1 MKLFIGMAA
10 ILMLASC
17 SKDSVSGSV
26 NLPVVEAYLV
36 AGNPLTVKLYQ
47 QKVLTDTAKYGAA
60 IKGQKVY
67 VSDGSTNVL
76 LTESSAGTYTYSDK
90 TFLVAGK
97 TYSLQFTYQ
106 SQSVTAT
113 TVMPQKPVGFATQNI
128 NIYIAQSSIN
138 TTLDT
143 LNRFTWQNPD
153 SLNHV
158 LVFLNADGPSFPLN
172 SFGMSRAY
180 NFELNTN
187 QLSVYYITQRTFAYY
202 GHYQAILYSVNR
214 EFINLFKS
222 NTFNTSSQSLSNT
235 PTNVVNG
242 FGIFTAMQGDTIAFN
257 VLN

>member
-1 MKLFIGMAA
+1 MRLFIGMAA
-10 ILMLASC
+10 LLMLASC
-17 SKDSVSGSV
+17 SKDSVSGTV

-60 IKGQKVY
+60 IKGLKVY
-67 VSDGSTNVL
+67 VSDGANNVL
-76 LTESSAGTYTYSDK
+76 LTESAAGTYTYSDK

-113 TVMPQKPVGFATQNI
+113 TVMPQKPVGFATQNT

-158 LVFLNADGPSFPLN
+158 LVFLNGDGASFPLN
-172 SFGMSRAY
+172 SFGISRAY
-180 NFELNTN
+180 NFELNTD

-202 GHYQAILYSVNR
+202 GHYQAILYSVNT

-222 NTFNTSSQSLSNT
+222 NTFNSSSQSLSNT

-242 FGIFTAMQGDTIAFN
+242 FGIFTAMQGDTVAFN